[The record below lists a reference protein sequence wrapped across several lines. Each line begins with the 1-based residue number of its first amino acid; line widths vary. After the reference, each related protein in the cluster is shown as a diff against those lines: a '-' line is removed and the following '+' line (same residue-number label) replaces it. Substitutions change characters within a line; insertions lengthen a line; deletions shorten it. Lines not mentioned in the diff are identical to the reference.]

1 MSNREGEREWDHKTQ
16 QQDNLNVLLHPRCV
30 VYNANDARLASGCGF
45 SEWTDWLQHITRGMK
60 RSLQQIEKYTF
71 PSSWLSS
78 ALVRRYLDYLLCCP
92 SPFHPPRQSGWVLL
106 SWIVYF
112 RVCRKYTIPFALSVT
127 PSRRVVCVCSADKWV
142 YERPSESDWY
152 HRGINQTRSA
162 TAAAE
167 RETSEGTKIRSKNE
181 VLSYLNPVR
190 YQDKTKPLT

>member
-127 PSRRVVCVCSADKWV
+127 PSRPVASSVFVQQTNGFMSGHQRVTDTTGVS
-142 YERPSESDWY
+142 
-152 HRGINQTRSA
+152 
-162 TAAAE
+162 
-167 RETSEGTKIRSKNE
+167 TK
-181 VLSYLNPVR
+181 
-190 YQDKTKPLT
+190 QDQQQQQQKEKHQKGLK

>member
-1 MSNREGEREWDHKTQ
+1 MSNREGKREWDHKTQ
-16 QQDNLNVLLHPRCV
+16 QQDNLNVLLHPRCCV

-71 PSSWLSS
+71 PSSWCACSPLFRLSAVLS
-78 ALVRRYLDYLLCCP
+78 LPIPPTSSKWMSVVVVDSLFSCLQKIH
-92 SPFHPPRQSGWVLL
+92 HPLRS
-106 SWIVYF
+106 
-112 RVCRKYTIPFALSVT
+112 VCYTV

-181 VLSYLNPVR
+181 GLSYLNPVR